1 MSASEWIVLPT
12 GWCNASPLLPLRGL
26 IHKKPKQLQGLG
38 LGLCPYF
45 PRQIENN
52 WNKEKCSDTSSAS
65 ASSGQLAGASGAAG
79 LLLKPGTGYMG
90 ISQSCLPAWA
100 VLTLTPT
107 PTVLL
112 KECVSICWYTF
123 HFFLSW
129 HFIKKFLVKQGL
141 PAYYRLPN
149 CIEGGNIFPKRCIFK
164 ILAVFILISLYLTFH
179 RLLKTWEAEE

>member
-1 MSASEWIVLPT
+1 MAESEWIVLPN
-12 GWCNASPLLPLRGL
+12 GWCNASPLLPLLGL

-65 ASSGQLAGASGAAG
+65 ASSGKLAGPSRAAG
-79 LLLKPGTGYMG
+79 LLVKPGTGYSG

-112 KECVSICWYTF
+112 KELLSAGAHSI
-123 HFFLSW
+123 FFLSC

-141 PAYYRLPN
+141 PAYYRLPK
-149 CIEGGNIFPKRCIFK
+149 CIEGGNIFPRRCIF
-164 ILAVFILISLYLTFH
+164 
-179 RLLKTWEAEE
+179 